1 MGPLSIL
8 KIRGTN
14 PLTVVDGGRDL
25 QRKAQDLDELIGKQ
39 VHAVQEL
46 EQDWKGKAANAAR
59 GQAYRNIEHQ
69 HRFHEIIDAMA
80 NAMIAGGQTLA
91 TLRDALLNWVSTV
104 SQMFNVADDGV
115 VTTRP
120 PRTGGAWDN
129 IAATFTKC
137 THNMI
142 KAFMD
147 QDQNLANSL
156 KTIAGGNTPG
166 NNPKPVPGFTPGIDP
181 DGFNNGQIGFE
192 QTMAGF
198 GDPATGAGGVGVPNT
213 NTDLSIMGMTPEG
226 RLFTIQG
233 DTGKGMNQDT
243 KSGGPGTRPTREE
256 GGGGNNNIIFWKM
269 DDHGKWV
276 VDEVVNDPFKPL
288 KRSDGSDVDIS
299 TIPTS
304 TFNANGK
311 MYASV
316 MNVNHWNGAPETR
329 PRGESGWVT
338 RSSELWVSGDGGKTW
353 EKTGA
358 EWANDNLNNPFQV
371 QSFAPSQDGKYVYMY
386 GTQDGRTNDGL
397 HAARVLAGS
406 VGNPNEYEYWNGT
419 SFSPPG
425 LDPNAS
431 PPLIKTPPGI
441 SGIGEPSVHFY
452 ENKVLLTFNDE
463 SGGIYTSSSSAAD
476 GSTGWTP
483 TTKVVDQ
490 DGAYGAFQSPFSGGD
505 SIDSTLSLWNRY
517 GTALYQIEN
526 SDTKNLGAY

>member
-1 MGPLSIL
+1 MSIL

-14 PLTVVDGGRDL
+14 PLTLVDGGRDL
-25 QRKAQDLDELIGKQ
+25 KRKAEALDELIGKQ

-69 HRFHEIIDAMA
+69 HRFHEITDAIA
-80 NAMIAGGQTLA
+80 TAMIAGGQILA
-91 TLRDALLNWVSTV
+91 TLRDVLLNWVSTV

-120 PRTGGAWDN
+120 PRTGGAWEN
-129 IAATFTKC
+129 IAAAFTKC
-137 THNMI
+137 TQNMI

-156 KTIAGGNTPG
+156 KAIADGNTPG

-181 DGFNNGQIGFE
+181 DSFNNGQIGFE

-198 GDPATGAGGVGVPNT
+198 GDPNTGDGGVGVP
-213 NTDLSIMGMTPEG
+213 NTDLSIMGMTPDG

-233 DTGKGMNQDT
+233 DTGTGM
-243 KSGGPGTRPTREE
+243 KKPKEKEPPSSGGPGGRSDDASDR
-256 GGGGNNNIIFWKM
+256 NSIIYWKM
-269 DDHGKWV
+269 DEHGKWV
-276 VDEVVNDPFKPL
+276 VDEVVKGPFKKP
-288 KRSDGSDVDIS
+288 DGANDIS

-304 TFNANGK
+304 TFNVGDT

-316 MNVNHWNGAPETR
+316 MNVDHWNGAPETR

-338 RSSELWVSGDGGKTW
+338 RSSELWSSTNGGKTW
-353 EKTGA
+353 ERVKID
-358 EWANDNLNNPFQV
+358 WPNNDKLNNPFQV

-406 VGNPNEYEYWNGT
+406 IGDPNAYEYWNGT
-419 SFSPPG
+419 SFAGHDS
-425 LDPNAS
+425 NAS
-431 PPLIKTPPGI
+431 PPIIKTPPGM

-463 SGGIYTSSSSAAD
+463 SGGVYTSSTSAAD
-476 GSTGWTP
+476 GSIGWSP
-483 TTKVVDQ
+483 TTKVVEQ
-490 DGAYGAFQSPFSGGD
+490 SGAYGAFQSPFSGGD

-517 GTALYQIEN
+517 GTALYQIQNE
-526 SDTKNLGAY
+526 DTKNLGAY